1 MKAEGQLWAKNVE
14 SKDVEMFAMIALN
27 DCEWWAMTGRD
38 DRGGPRCS
46 YRLGIK
52 DIVDNLRIITR
63 DPWNR

>member
-38 DRGGPRCS
+38 DREVRGAGTV
-46 YRLGIK
+46 LE
-52 DIVDNLRIITR
+52 
-63 DPWNR
+63 